1 MPDHLKP
8 LHVRSVCEQCDPSVS
23 TTTYSITPGYV
34 HDRDFAK
41 NHLPVANEYGLVFG
55 DWSNG
60 CQVLPSVPIL
70 DTEAPELSTALASP
84 TSAAIVDVA
93 ARAANA
99 ITATRDATP
108 ANYMAKVASAW
119 YLADPATCVKSGDV
133 CQSTPSEIA
142 DAMGVAFET
151 SLFYGH
157 SISRVKVQQGLALL
171 DLATDTSDAA
181 MTSDLKK
188 DIVAHMLI
196 PFYQGT
202 LAMAHELDVSVDK
215 ATAQAN
221 GATYWKVID
230 DAVGDDFASF
240 DRNRL
245 AAIFTASPQG
255 TDNYCTALTLL
266 RRNLPEASQLQYSG
280 SHSAGQVS
288 TSTVE
293 SVVHVTQA
301 DIGILTASREASK
314 VEGVVEGEQSYG
326 GYSSYGSY
334 SYGGSDAAVEA
345 EQCSETVV
353 SRYPIVYISCGVMHT
368 LMEPPSRVVTMNQ
381 GVTEFM
387 LAMGLKDKMAG
398 TAYIDVRRVGA
409 RTFD

>member
-1 MPDHLKP
+1 MPDHWKP

-41 NHLPVANEYGLVFG
+41 NHLPVANDYGLVFG

-70 DTEAPELSTALASP
+70 GTEAPELSTAFASP

-99 ITATRDATP
+99 ITATRDATA
-108 ANYMAKVASAW
+108 ANHMAKVASAW

-188 DIVAHMLI
+188 DIVAHMLL
-196 PFYQGT
+196 PYYQVCSHMRM
-202 LAMAHELDVSVDK
+202 LMCAHAVVLFMLVLIFMLCRVSSRWH
-215 ATAQAN
+215 T
-221 GATYWKVID
+221 TWICP
-230 DAVGDDFASF
+230 S
-240 DRNRL
+240 
-245 AAIFTASPQG
+245 TM
-255 TDNYCTALTLL
+255 L
-266 RRNLPEASQLQYSG
+266 RP
-280 SHSAGQVS
+280 
-288 TSTVE
+288 STV
-293 SVVHVTQA
+293 
-301 DIGILTASREASK
+301 LWPR
-314 VEGVVEGEQSYG
+314 
-326 GYSSYGSY
+326 
-334 SYGGSDAAVEA
+334 
-345 EQCSETVV
+345 
-353 SRYPIVYISCGVMHT
+353 P
-368 LMEPPSRVVTMNQ
+368 
-381 GVTEFM
+381 
-387 LAMGLKDKMAG
+387 MAPCTG
-398 TAYIDVRRVGA
+398 R
-409 RTFD
+409 

>member
-266 RRNLPEASQLQYSG
+266 RRNLRYPRRHSFSTRDRTQLARSRPLLWRAS
-280 SHSAGQVS
+280 S
-288 TSTVE
+288 TSLKPTSE
-293 SVVHVTQA
+293 SSQRHGRQA
-301 DIGILTASREASK
+301 KLRA
-314 VEGVVEGEQSYG
+314 
-326 GYSSYGSY
+326 
-334 SYGGSDAAVEA
+334 
-345 EQCSETVV
+345 
-353 SRYPIVYISCGVMHT
+353 
-368 LMEPPSRVVTMNQ
+368 
-381 GVTEFM
+381 
-387 LAMGLKDKMAG
+387 
-398 TAYIDVRRVGA
+398 
-409 RTFD
+409 